1 MIVDSALYRQGKRV
15 DVGCQAHEYESLR
28 TQVIEPGDFVWV
40 GLYSPSA
47 AEIGDLADSFD
58 LHPLAVEDA
67 LKAHQRPKLERYE
80 DSLFLT
86 LKTLWYVDEEDAVE
100 TGEITIFLGR
110 DFVVTVR
117 HGAGS
122 QLQAARSYLESQEGS

>member
-1 MIVDSALYRQGKRV
+1 MIVDSALYRQGRRV

-28 TQVIEPGDFVWV
+28 AEVTDAGDFVWV
-40 GLYSPSA
+40 GLYSPNA
-47 AEIGDLADSFD
+47 GELGDVADSFN

-67 LKAHQRPKLERYE
+67 LKAHQRPKLERYA

-86 LKTLWYVDEEDAVE
+86 LKTLWYVDEDDAVE
-100 TGEITIFLGR
+100 TGEINIFLGH

-117 HGAGS
+117 HG
-122 QLQAARSYLESQEGS
+122 